1 MLSWADDND
10 MKYQADH
17 MDAEGLHYPPVC
29 PMVRAIAE
37 SLIAS
42 GAGNKQPKLNGLDR
56 AVLNAQGGGQ

>member
-17 MDAEGLHYPPVC
+17 MDAEGLKYPPVS

-37 SLIAS
+37 SLRAS
-42 GAGNKQPKLNGLDR
+42 RPGKQEPNLNGLDR
-56 AVLNAQGGGQ
+56 AVLEAQS